1 MCGVL
6 NLRGMWVGAPDTTL
20 RLGILSFKGLGMPL
34 RGVTSIQID
43 RLDRPP
49 WYLSV
54 TRGCSHIGR
63 PSRILSLGR
72 ELRPMSVPERTGV
85 ALVKLSVDPCAVM
98 SFEILGVAK
107 TEGGDGNGWRR
118 GLVYD

>member
-1 MCGVL
+1 ML
-6 NLRGMWVGAPDTTL
+6 NLRGMWVGAPDATL

-34 RGVTSIQID
+34 RGVISIQID
-43 RLDRPP
+43 HLHRPP

-54 TRGCSHIGR
+54 TRGCSHNGR

-72 ELRPMSVPERTGV
+72 ELCPMIVPERTGL
-85 ALVKLSVDPCAVM
+85 ALVELSVDSCAVV
-98 SFEILGVAK
+98 SFEILEGVAK

>member
-1 MCGVL
+1 MVS
-6 NLRGMWVGAPDTTL
+6 A
-20 RLGILSFKGLGMPL
+20 
-34 RGVTSIQID
+34 
-43 RLDRPP
+43 
-49 WYLSV
+49 V

-72 ELRPMSVPERTGV
+72 DLPHECPERTGV
-85 ALVKLSVDPCAVM
+85 ALVELSVDPCAVV
-98 SFEILGVAK
+98 SFEILEGVAK

>member
-1 MCGVL
+1 ML
-6 NLRGMWVGAPDTTL
+6 NLRGMWVGAPDTT
-20 RLGILSFKGLGMPL
+20 GILSFKGLGMPL
-34 RGVTSIQID
+34 RGVISIQID
-43 RLDRPP
+43 HLHRPP

-85 ALVKLSVDPCAVM
+85 ALVELSVDPCAVM